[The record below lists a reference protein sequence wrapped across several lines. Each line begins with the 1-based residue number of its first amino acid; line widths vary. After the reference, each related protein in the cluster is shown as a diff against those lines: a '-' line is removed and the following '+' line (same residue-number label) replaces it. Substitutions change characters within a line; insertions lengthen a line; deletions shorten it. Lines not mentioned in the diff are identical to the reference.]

1 MRVCMRVCVRVRARA
16 RTRTCICVP
25 EKCWRAHLRVCP
37 CPDVRM
43 RMRTCEYMR
52 AWESTCS
59 ERVANTD
66 TKTALSYNPSLS
78 LLLSVSLG
86 HDSSGSVVVE
96 SLLQID
102 GNKTDNPEGQAAK
115 GFKALAT
122 AGTLTVNG
130 TAQNINSLRVG
141 GEIGMG

>member
-1 MRVCMRVCVRVRARA
+1 
-16 RTRTCICVP
+16 
-25 EKCWRAHLRVCP
+25 
-37 CPDVRM
+37 M

-59 ERVANTD
+59 ERVANAD
-66 TKTALSYNPSLS
+66 TSTALSYSPSLS

-115 GFKALAT
+115 GFKALVT

-130 TAQNINSLRVG
+130 TAQNINSLSVD
-141 GEIGMG
+141 GEIGKG

>member
-1 MRVCMRVCVRVRARA
+1 
-16 RTRTCICVP
+16 
-25 EKCWRAHLRVCP
+25 
-37 CPDVRM
+37 
-43 RMRTCEYMR
+43 MR
-52 AWESTCS
+52 ASEGEYVYS

-66 TKTALSYNPSLS
+66 TNTALSYNPSLS
-78 LLLSVSLG
+78 LSLSLSLSVSLE

-115 GFKALAT
+115 GFKALVT

-130 TAQNINSLRVG
+130 TAQNVNSLRVG
-141 GEIGMG
+141 GETGKG